1 MKTTTERPRGQGL
14 PLAAAIDIGSN
25 AMRLRIGGLTAE
37 GRLDVVAQ
45 HREAVRLGHDAFT
58 LGQLSPETIERSAA
72 AFTAFRRLIDA
83 HPVGA
88 LRAVGT
94 SALRDAGN
102 GRELIECIEAA
113 TGIRIEVIS
122 GEEEARLIHLALR
135 HRLPL
140 LGEHTALLIDIG
152 GGSVEVSLCER
163 GDIVAV
169 ESFPMGTVR
178 LLELFT
184 AQATGGADHRLLD
197 EYIEAMLDKVGEAI
211 LGHHIDLCVGSGGN
225 IESLAA
231 LGVQM
236 LGNER
241 ADRLTHR
248 DLRRIGKRLQRMG
261 FAERIEALGLRPDRA
276 DVIVPACHVLTAVC
290 GLAPEVDLHVPG
302 TGLAEGVL
310 IDLLGQHEPGG
321 AEPGHQAIAWAHAL
335 ARRFHADIEH
345 AEHVA
350 RLAIQLFDETRTL
363 HGLGDRERLVLHVAA
378 LIHEI
383 GLSVRASGH
392 HRHAHYL
399 AMSLPMLGI
408 AEGDRPL
415 IAALLR
421 YQRKRFPE
429 AEHSPCRELG
439 RKQQRRL
446 YRLVVLLRL
455 AIALDKERKGRI
467 ARVRLSRE
475 DEAWR
480 LDFTG
485 QGDCMLEIWA
495 LGKQAMFF
503 ETVFGHP
510 LRLPA
515 LPITEASG
523 D

>member
-1 MKTTTERPRGQGL
+1 
-14 PLAAAIDIGSN
+14 
-25 AMRLRIGGLTAE
+25 MRLRIGGLSAD
-37 GRLDVVAQ
+37 GRLDVVVQ

-58 LGQLSPETIERSAA
+58 RGSLSPETIARAEA
-72 AFTAFRRLIDA
+72 AFTAFRRLVDA
-83 HPVGA
+83 QPVGA

-94 SALRDAGN
+94 SALRDAAN
-102 GRELIECIEAA
+102 GSELIERIAAA

-140 LGEHTALLIDIG
+140 LEEHTALLIDIG

-178 LLELFT
+178 LLELFNT
-184 AQATGGADHRLLD
+184 QSTDGTDLRLLD

-211 LGHHIDLCVGSGGN
+211 LGHRIDLCVGSGGN

-231 LGVQM
+231 LAVQI

-241 ADRLTHR
+241 CDRLAHR
-248 DLRRIGKRLQRMG
+248 DLPRIGKRLQQLG
-261 FAERIEALGLRPDRA
+261 LAERIETLGLRPDRA
-276 DVIVPACHVLTAVC
+276 DVIVPACHVLTAIC
-290 GLAPEVDLHVPG
+290 GLAPEAGLHVPG

-335 ARRFHADIEH
+335 ARRFHADIDH

-350 RLAIQLFDETRTL
+350 RLAIELFDESRTL
-363 HGLGDRERLVLHVAA
+363 HGLGGRERLVLHVAA

-408 AEGDRPL
+408 VEADRPL

-429 AEHSPCRELG
+429 PDHSPCSELG

-446 YRLVVLLRL
+446 RRLTVLLRL

-467 ARVRLSRE
+467 TRVSLSRE
-475 DEAWR
+475 GDAWR
-480 LDFTG
+480 LGFEG
-485 QGDCMLEIWA
+485 EGDCMLEIWA
-495 LGKQAMFF
+495 LGKQAGFF
-503 ETVFGHP
+503 EAVFGHP

-515 LPITEASG
+515 LPITEPSG
-523 D
+523 G